1 MSSTKL
7 NLFYNLGSSKV
18 TPKGTTMERMGR
30 VLCISSFLR
39 MVHWGFNQNR
49 IRTLKKREGWLITGL
64 PCRFQCSWLR
74 KARHQGGKNISMIS
88 KVYVMYMSYERTGTY
103 IYIYIFTYVYTLEFS
118 LSSLRGNHSTINQTK
133 HSIYHS
139 LDQANTSS
147 RHQPKP

>member
-1 MSSTKL
+1 
-7 NLFYNLGSSKV
+7 
-18 TPKGTTMERMGR
+18 MERMGW
-30 VLCISSFLR
+30 VLCISSFLC

-103 IYIYIFTYVYTLEFS
+103 IYIYIYSHMYTHLS
-118 LSSLRGNHSTINQTK
+118 LVLRVFEAITARSTKLNIRSTT
-133 HSIYHS
+133 HSIKQTHPPDTNPSHEFLHS
-139 LDQANTSS
+139 GAKQTN
-147 RHQPKP
+147 